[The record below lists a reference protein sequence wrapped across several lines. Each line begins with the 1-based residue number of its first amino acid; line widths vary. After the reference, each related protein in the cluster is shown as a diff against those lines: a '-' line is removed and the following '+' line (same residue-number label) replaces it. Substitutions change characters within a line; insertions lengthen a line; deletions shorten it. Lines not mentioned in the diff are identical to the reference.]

1 VRIAIVGTDLS
12 ALDRRGGGLEQV
24 VLRWAGA
31 MAVDHEVV
39 LVSHAPAE
47 RPLDLSGVDGEVVV
61 VGRTADLGSALRR
74 LDPDVVSLHNRP
86 HWVRHCPDRSRVAV
100 TFHNY
105 PQAWRVP
112 ARSWPATRVAAGGRL
127 ALSAVSHALA
137 AAAATTLGVAPD
149 RVAVTPPA
157 IDPAFVDPP
166 PRPATRPR
174 VVLSPNRLL
183 RKKGVLDLL
192 AVARREA
199 FRDVEFAFAD
209 LISPWP
215 VPTAEHRAL
224 RAAIA
229 RVSNATLFE
238 PAAAPAALASR
249 YVASGAV
256 ACAVREPEGL
266 GLVALEAQA
275 CRAPL
280 VTTDSGGL
288 REATFSPNRCIP
300 PHDHDALDD
309 ALAAALSVPSDDEG
323 PRRCV
328 LARHTPSVA
337 GVLFLRWVAETVR

>member
-1 VRIAIVGTDLS
+1 VRIAIVGTDLC

-31 MAVDHEVV
+31 VAADHDVV

-47 RPLDLSGVDGEVVV
+47 RPLDVSGVDGEVVV
-61 VGRTADLGSALRR
+61 VGRTAELGSVLRR

-86 HWVRHCPDRSRVAV
+86 HWVRHCPDRSAVAV

-127 ALSAVSHALA
+127 ALSAVSNALA
-137 AAAATTLGVAPD
+137 AAAAATLGVAPD

-157 IDPAFVDPP
+157 IDPAFLDPP
-166 PRPATRPR
+166 PGATRPR

-192 AVARREA
+192 AVARRRS

-209 LISPWP
+209 LISPWLL
-215 VPTAEHRAL
+215 PTAEHRAL

-229 RVSNATLFE
+229 RVPNATLFA
-238 PAAAPAALASR
+238 PAATPAALASR
-249 YVASGAV
+249 YVASGVV

-280 VTTDSGGL
+280 VTTDLGGL

-300 PHDHDALDD
+300 PHDLDALDG